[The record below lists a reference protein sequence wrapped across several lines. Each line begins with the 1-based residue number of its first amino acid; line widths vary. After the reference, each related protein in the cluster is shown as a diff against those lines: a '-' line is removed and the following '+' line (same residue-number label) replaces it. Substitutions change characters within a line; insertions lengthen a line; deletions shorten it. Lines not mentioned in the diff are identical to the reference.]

1 MIFVSDKKKGSY
13 GNKTDNLKIPD
24 SALNHDIHRRHASA
38 IHTRGHRTHMDM
50 AKKIIAEALK
60 ETALLIRFSRCF
72 IRMTGRRRGYAWKMH
87 EEDNELIKLI
97 MN

>member
-1 MIFVSDKKKGSY
+1 
-13 GNKTDNLKIPD
+13 
-24 SALNHDIHRRHASA
+24 
-38 IHTRGHRTHMDM
+38 MDM

-72 IRMTGRRRGYAWKMH
+72 IRMTGRRKEQAWKMQ
-87 EEDNELIKLI
+87 EEDNEFIKLI